1 MRALLFTV
9 LVSFNLVACVTGD
22 NAEDMD
28 MPVGE
33 ITAAPQDDMVEQD
46 VADEDAQLRP
56 NRELPSTGGAQ
67 LEKAARV
74 PGTNGPSLQQDGQLP
89 KIVEDTAL
97 ETLSDEELEQLEQ
110 DHLHGKQ
117 IDANL
122 PVLR

>member
-22 NAEDMD
+22 NADDMD

-33 ITAAPQDDMVEQD
+33 ITAAQQDDMVD
-46 VADEDAQLRP
+46 VNAADEEAQIRG
-56 NRELPSTGGAQ
+56 ESQ
-67 LEKAARV
+67 V
-74 PGTNGPSLQQDGQLP
+74 PGTNGPANKQEPRVPSTNGQIVQDGQLP

-97 ETLSDEELEQLEQ
+97 ETLTDEQLEQ
-110 DHLHGKQ
+110 LDQDELHGKQ

-122 PVLR
+122 PALR

>member
-1 MRALLFTV
+1 V